1 MNNRKRKRLKVTKKS
16 YVDERIH
23 QIFDLCLKINSLE
36 ARTQKHTGELPTVF
50 FRFSG
55 HVASAEVYLYPNG
68 YSSSASSEEEYLLYQ
83 FYLSGNLYERSEVEE
98 CYNKLKETYEL
109 LEKQNV

>member
-1 MNNRKRKRLKVTKKS
+1 MNNRKRKRLKVARKS

-36 ARTQKHTGELPTVF
+36 ERTQKHTGELPTVCF
-50 FRFSG
+50 SFSG
-55 HVASAEVYLYPNG
+55 HVASTEVYLYPNG
-68 YSSSASSEEEYLLYQ
+68 YSPSEGYLFYR
-83 FYLSGNLYERSEVEE
+83 FYLSGNLYERTKVEE